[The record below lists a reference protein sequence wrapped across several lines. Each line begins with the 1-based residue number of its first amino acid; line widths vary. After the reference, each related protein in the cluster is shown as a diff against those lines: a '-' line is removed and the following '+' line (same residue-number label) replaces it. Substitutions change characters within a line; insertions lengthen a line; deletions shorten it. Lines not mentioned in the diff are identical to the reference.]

1 MFFIKNEIRV
11 MGEVGMLKSS
21 KKIKIMLMLPCMC
34 SMAFYMGSQVVTY
47 TEAAF
52 VSETKIQSTISTAIV
67 FPKTIDNLVK
77 EAEQHESA
85 ILKVDEGM
93 RKEIKADSVEI
104 LEQQV
109 KEWRGQLE
117 QVKVE
122 REALQRIYTEIE
134 DYHTK
139 SVENVKKHES
149 DSSKE
154 VLQYVQAGFTK
165 VKSMKDNVDKKIS
178 VPKIEESILTL
189 QKKIEEEKAKQ
200 VKKTEQEQVIPPS
213 EQKEQTKQEET
224 KQPVK
229 PKQEQVNQTEQKE
242 SKKQEEIKQP
252 VKSKQEQAN
261 QTEQKEESNPAL
273 QQSEEKN
280 EEVQQQDVS
289 AVQENQ

>member
-1 MFFIKNEIRV
+1 
-11 MGEVGMLKSS
+11 MLKSS

-34 SMAFYMGSQVVTY
+34 SMAFYMGSKVVTY

-52 VSETKIQSTISTAIV
+52 VNETKIQSTISTAIV

-93 RKEIKADSVEI
+93 SKEIKADSVEI

-109 KEWRGQLE
+109 KEWRAQLE

-139 SVENVKKHES
+139 SVENVRKNES

-154 VLQYVQAGFTK
+154 VLQYVQAGFNK

-189 QKKIEEEKAKQ
+189 QKKIEDEKTKQ
-200 VKKTEQEQVIPPS
+200 VNNASKETEPEQVIPSS
-213 EQKEQTKQEET
+213 EQKEQKKQEET
-224 KQPVK
+224 KQPVE

-261 QTEQKEESNPAL
+261 QTEQKEENNPVL
-273 QQSEEKN
+273 QQSEEKK

-289 AVQENQ
+289 ALKENH

>member
-1 MFFIKNEIRV
+1 
-11 MGEVGMLKSS
+11 MLKSS

-34 SMAFYMGSQVVTY
+34 SMAFYMGSKVVTY

-52 VSETKIQSTISTAIV
+52 VNETKIQSTISTAIV

-93 RKEIKADSVEI
+93 SKEIKADSVEI

-109 KEWRGQLE
+109 KEWRAQLE

-139 SVENVKKHES
+139 SVENVRKNES

-154 VLQYVQAGFTK
+154 VLQYVQAGFNK

-189 QKKIEEEKAKQ
+189 QKKIEDEKTKQ
-200 VKKTEQEQVIPPS
+200 VNNASKETESEQVIPPS
-213 EQKEQTKQEET
+213 EQKEQKKQEET
-224 KQPVK
+224 KQPVE

-242 SKKQEEIKQP
+242 SKKQEETKQP

-261 QTEQKEESNPAL
+261 QTEQKEENNPVL
-273 QQSEEKN
+273 QQSEEKK

-289 AVQENQ
+289 ALKENH